1 MDIPPPSFISSLE
14 PTGTSQEPGEGS
26 LALGSDHEL
35 YFSLLSLSLQN
46 RVYSLAKT
54 YLDFLKN
61 LKSLDE
67 NQLSHSPHLFSKPLP
82 EHIPLP
88 LLFPAIYF
96 KEHKEAK
103 AKKKKRLFKEVY
115 IKNTKDGKLEKAFIY
130 LMKISSK
137 HFCFEMFTHD
147 DILIGTMEVRLFKN
161 FLWVEYIRNFSKDLE
176 SSQWKNRAF
185 SFSDIGKH
193 FIYIAYDIY
202 KKGLSFIAL
211 NQGFASKSFYE
222 KFHFSNKVP
231 KDFYSHIQREL
242 PSANTKNLYI
252 YY

>member
-1 MDIPPPSFISSLE
+1 MDISPPSFIPHLEPASAPQEFSDSALSLE
-14 PTGTSQEPGEGS
+14 GG
-26 LALGSDHEL
+26 HEL
-35 YFSLLSLSLQN
+35 YFSLLSLNLQN
-46 RVYSLAKT
+46 RVCSLAKT
-54 YLDFLKN
+54 YLNLLKN

-67 NQLSHSPHLFSKPLP
+67 NQVSHLPQVFSNPLP

-96 KEHKEAK
+96 KDHKEAK
-103 AKKKKRLFKEVY
+103 SKTKKRLFREVY
-115 IKNTKDGKLEKAFIY
+115 IKNTKNGKLEKAFIY

-147 DILIGTMEVRLFKN
+147 DILIGTMEVKLFRK

-202 KKGLSFIAL
+202 RKGLRFIAL

-222 KFHFSNKVP
+222 KFCFSNKVP
-231 KDFYSHIQREL
+231 EEFYAYIKSEL
-242 PSANTKNLYI
+242 PLANTKSLYV